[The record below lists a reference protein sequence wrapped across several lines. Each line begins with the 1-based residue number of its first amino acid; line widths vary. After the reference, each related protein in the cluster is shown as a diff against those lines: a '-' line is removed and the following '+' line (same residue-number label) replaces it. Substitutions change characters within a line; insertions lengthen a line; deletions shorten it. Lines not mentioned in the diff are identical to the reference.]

1 MNLGDFVRLIVPD
14 DRDTD
19 CFARGRITAIES
31 YTDFH
36 CTRTWLYVTWF
47 DGDGKPDRDTMK
59 HHASELRP
67 A

>member
-1 MNLGDFVRLIVPD
+1 MNLGDFVRLVVPA

-19 CFARGRITAIES
+19 CFSRGRITAIEN

-47 DGDGKPDRDTMK
+47 DGDGRPEKEQQK
-59 HHASELRP
+59 HHASELQS